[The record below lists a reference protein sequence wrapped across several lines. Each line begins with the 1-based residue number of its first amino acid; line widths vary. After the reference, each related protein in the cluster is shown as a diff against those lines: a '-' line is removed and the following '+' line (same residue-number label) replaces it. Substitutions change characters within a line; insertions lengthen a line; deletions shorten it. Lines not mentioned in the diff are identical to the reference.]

1 MALEELLAS
10 LETEAAEET
19 ARLGAATQLEADQ
32 ILAEARAEARALRER
47 TCREGEDE
55 ALEEAERRRAG
66 ARLKAAAAL
75 REAHE
80 EAFQAFVEDVRAH
93 LAGVRERP
101 GYPAVLGALVQEAL
115 AALPAASSLRVDPR
129 DEAAA
134 RKLLGEV
141 DVSLELETALETAGG
156 VDLASGDGRTV
167 RNTLEE
173 RLENAEPALRVLHG
187 GLLADR
193 EAAAEPADVP

>member
-19 ARLGAATQLEADQ
+19 ARLESATQLEADR
-32 ILAEARAEARALRER
+32 IVEEARAEARALRGR
-47 TCREGEDE
+47 TPRDGEGE
-55 ALEEAERRRAG
+55 ALEEAGRRRAG
-66 ARLKAAAAL
+66 ARLEAAAAL

-80 EAFQAFVEDVRAH
+80 EAFQAFLEDVRAH

-101 GYPAVLGALVQEAL
+101 GYPAVLAALAREGL

-129 DEAAA
+129 DEAPA
-134 RKLLGEV
+134 RELLGELGA
-141 DVSLELETALETAGG
+141 SLELEVTLETAGG
-156 VDLASGDGRTV
+156 VELVSGDGRTA

-173 RLENAEPALRVLHG
+173 RLENAEPALRVLFG
-187 GLLADR
+187 ELLADG
-193 EAAAEPADVP
+193 EADAEPADGA